1 MKEILFSIELIKNK
15 VKNVPNCLSFQIY
28 CHYFPTPGVVLKFSK
43 LVLGK
48 TFKLSKVLSQ
58 FDLYF

>member
-1 MKEILFSIELIKNK
+1 MKHK

-28 CHYFPTPGVVLKFSK
+28 CPDFLTPGAAYYNLENWFQE
-43 LVLGK
+43 K

-58 FDLYF
+58 FDLYFQGIKEK